1 MLPRLYPI
9 TLIMLWAVTA
19 ATSFAGHKAC
29 PAGADC
35 APSCERAVDTT
46 KMYLVPEQHATT
58 VPSLNLRDVATTV
71 PTMDLKIDFKE
82 EKRTVCVTS
91 LKPREEDRVVTSTTM
106 VPETH
111 IDPCT
116 HCQTITYR
124 PVCQTKTVKVTVMD
138 CVQETREVIV
148 RVPVI
153 TPVESTRTFKQYA
166 IDATTVPVVAT
177 TYRVIK
183 MPGTA
188 TLPVPPPPCF
198 TPSSGPAGCAPAGQ

>member
-9 TLIMLWAVTA
+9 TLTMLWAVTA
-19 ATSFAGHKAC
+19 ATSFAEHKAG
-29 PAGADC
+29 PAAAAC
-35 APSCERAVDTT
+35 APSCERTLDTT
-46 KMYLVPEQHATT
+46 KIYLVPEQCATT
-58 VPSLNLRDVATTV
+58 KPMLDLREVATTV

-116 HCQTITYR
+116 HCQTIKYR
-124 PVCQTKTVKVTVMD
+124 QVCQTKVVKVTVMD

-148 RVPVI
+148 RVPI
-153 TPVESTRTFKQYA
+153 LTPVESSMVVKQVA
-166 IDATTVPVVAT
+166 VDVTTVPVVAN
-177 TYRVIK
+177 TYRVVT
-183 MPGTA
+183 MRGTVSV
-188 TLPVPPPPCF
+188 PVPPQPCL
-198 TPSSGPAGCAPAGQ
+198 TPSFGHSGH

>member
-1 MLPRLYPI
+1 MLPHLYPI
-9 TLIMLWAVTA
+9 TLITLWAVTA
-19 ATSFAGHKAC
+19 ATPFAEPRPG
-29 PAGADC
+29 PAAADY
-35 APSCERAVDTT
+35 APSCERTLNTT
-46 KMYLVPEQHATT
+46 KVYLVPEQHATT
-58 VPSLNLRDVATTV
+58 MPSFNLREVTTTV

-148 RVPVI
+148 RVPI
-153 TPVESTRTFKQYA
+153 LTPVESSVVVKQLA
-166 IDATTVPVVAT
+166 LDVTTVPAVVT
-177 TYRVIK
+177 TYKLVT
-183 MPGTA
+183 MPGR
-188 TLPVPPPPCF
+188 LSVPVPPGPCLPPSCGH
-198 TPSSGPAGCAPAGQ
+198 SGH